1 MSLSKENY
9 AMNLGD
15 LRMQYTMQ
23 DLRRKDLLDNP
34 VEQFQKWL
42 TEAQKAS
49 IIEPN
54 AMVLSTCNAKGIPS
68 SRTVLLKHFDE
79 EGCIFFTNYLSRKA
93 QEIQENPYVAITF
106 LWKELE
112 RQVLIQGK
120 VEKTSRATSEEY
132 FSKRPRQSQLGAA
145 ASQQSQVVPNR
156 KFLEDEYSRLDKLFE
171 KQTIPCPKNWGGFLI
186 KPSIYEFWQ
195 GRPNRLHDRFRYRLS
210 NHQWIIER
218 LSP

>member
-1 MSLSKENY
+1 
-9 AMNLGD
+9 MNLGD

-23 DLRRKDLLDNP
+23 DLRRKDLLNNP

-42 TEAQKAS
+42 LEAQKAN
-49 IIEPN
+49 IVEPN
-54 AMVLSTCNAKGIPS
+54 AMVLATSNALGIPS

-79 EGCIFFTNYLSRKA
+79 AGLIFFTNYQSRKA

-112 RQVLIQGK
+112 RQILIQGK

-132 FSKRPRQSQLGAA
+132 FSKRPRKSQLGAA
-145 ASQQSQVVPNR
+145 ASQQSQIVPCR
-156 KFLEDEYSRLDKLFE
+156 KVLEDEYDRLDKLFD
-171 KQTIPCPKNWGGFLI
+171 KQPIPCPKNWGGFLI
-186 KPSIYEFWQ
+186 KPSSYEFWQ
-195 GRPNRLHDRFRYRLS
+195 GRPNRLHDRFRYQLS
-210 NHQWIIER
+210 NNQWIIER

>member
-1 MSLSKENY
+1 
-9 AMNLGD
+9 MNLGD
-15 LRMQYTMQ
+15 LRMQYTLQ

-34 VEQFQKWL
+34 LEQLQKWL
-42 TEAQKAS
+42 TEARKAN

-54 AMVLSTCNAKGIPS
+54 AMVLATCNAKGIPS

-79 EGCIFFTNYLSRKA
+79 QGLIFFTNYLSRKA

-112 RQVLIQGK
+112 
-120 VEKTSRATSEEY
+120 EY

-145 ASQQSQVVPNR
+145 ASQQSLVVPNR
-156 KFLEDEYSRLDKLFE
+156 KFLEDEYHRLDKLFE
-171 KQTIPCPKNWGGFLI
+171 KQPIPCPKNWGGFLI
-186 KPSIYEFWQ
+186 KPSSYEFWQ
-195 GRPNRLHDRFRYRLS
+195 GRPNRLHDRFKYHLS
-210 NHQWIIER
+210 NNQWVIER

>member
-1 MSLSKENY
+1 
-9 AMNLGD
+9 MNLGD

-54 AMVLSTCNAKGIPS
+54 AMVLATCNAKGIPS

-79 EGCIFFTNYLSRKA
+79 QGLIFFTNYLSRKA

-120 VEKTSRATSEEY
+120 VEKTSRAISEEY

-156 KFLEDEYSRLDKLFE
+156 KCLEDEYNRLDKLFE

-186 KPSIYEFWQ
+186 KPSSYEFWQ
-195 GRPNRLHDRFRYRLS
+195 GRPNRLHDRFRYSLS
-210 NHQWIIER
+210 NNQWIIER